1 MRLINTSTYEMNEFE
16 GRDIPE
22 YAILSHTWGE
32 GEVTFTDY
40 DNLEYA
46 RTRPAFH
53 KVEHSCRLANEHRL
67 NWVWI
72 DTCCI
77 DKRSSAELSEAINS
91 MFAWY
96 RKSAVCFAYLSDVP
110 AHVTA
115 ENDSGNTFERSR
127 WFTRGWTLQELL
139 APENVVFY
147 GTAWTEYG
155 TRQQLRGRI
164 SAITNINEVALESR
178 STFKLYS
185 VASRMSWA
193 AQRQTKR
200 VEDRAYCLLG
210 IFEVNMPLLYGE
222 GERAF
227 IRLQEEILRET
238 DDQSIFAWEC
248 EESGR
253 RSFLSGLLAASP
265 AYFAGSNHLMRG
277 WRVRN
282 DIPPTVTSRGVRIK
296 CPL

>member
-1 MRLINTSTYEMNEFE
+1 MHLINTSTYEMREFE

-40 DNLEYA
+40 ESIDHA

-53 KVEHSCRLANEHRL
+53 KIEHSCRLATEYRL

-91 MFAWY
+91 MFVWY
-96 RKSAVCFAYLSDVP
+96 RNSSVCFAYLSDVP

-115 ENDSGNTFERSR
+115 ENDSDQAFERSR

-147 GTAWTEYG
+147 GNGWIEYG
-155 TRQQLRGRI
+155 TRQQLKGRI
-164 SAITNINEVALESR
+164 SAITNINEVALEGR
-178 STFKLYS
+178 SNFKLYS

-193 AQRQTKR
+193 AQRQTNR
-200 VEDRAYCLLG
+200 VEDMAYCLLG
-210 IFEVNMPLLYGE
+210 IFEVHMPLLYGE

-238 DDQSIFAWEC
+238 DDQSIFAWER
-248 EESGR
+248 EESGG
-253 RSFLSGLLAASP
+253 STFLSGLLAASP
-265 AYFAGSNHLMRG
+265 AYFTESKHFMRG

-296 CPL
+296 